1 MLVWN
6 SEDIPPVFNQHLI
19 LLYCFTNESKTQ
31 H

>member
-6 SEDIPPVFNQHLI
+6 SEDIPPVFNILI
-19 LLYCFTNESKTQ
+19 LLYCFANESKTQ